1 MWGKDLVSDRR
12 GASMNTT
19 NDLRMAFPARA
30 SAREAPGARGARD
43 SRRPEHYYVG
53 RRSSVGTEVYV
64 VSRTGIE
71 PLEHHGYRSSAPFDW
86 GAPSPGALELA
97 FAMLAHGTESR
108 PPELICL
115 TFWTEVV
122 ACLDRSG
129 FVLGYGDL
137 ALWLL
142 TAFRDREQLPVR
154 RRLSVRDRVRRMRS
168 WRRQ

>member
-1 MWGKDLVSDRR
+1 MSDRR

-43 SRRPEHYYVG
+43 MRRPEHYYVG
-53 RRSSVGTEVYV
+53 RRSRGTEVYV
-64 VSRTGIE
+64 VSRAGIE

-97 FAMLAHGTESR
+97 FAMLAHGTDSR
-108 PPELICL
+108 PPDLICVK
-115 TFWTEVV
+115 FWTEVV

-142 TAFRDREQLPVR
+142 TAFCDREQPPLR
-154 RRLSVRDRVRRMRS
+154 RRLSVRGCIRRMRS
-168 WRRQ
+168 RRGQR